1 MATISKP
8 RLTKTRRVINHL
20 RSGKTLTAAQA
31 QSKFGVQN
39 LRAMISS
46 IREEFEAF
54 GNWSVVTDT
63 NSKGD
68 TVYSMVDIHP
78 GQRVYGFDEFGNRFR
93 L

>member
-1 MATISKP
+1 MATITKP

-46 IREEFEAF
+46 IREDFEAF
-54 GNWSVVTDT
+54 GNWIFVTNT
-63 NSKGD
+63 NSKGN
-68 TVYSMVDIHP
+68 TVYSMLDNHP

>member
-1 MATISKP
+1 MATITKP

-46 IREEFEAF
+46 IREDFEAF
-54 GNWSVVTDT
+54 GNWIFVTNT
-63 NSKGD
+63 NSKGN
-68 TVYSMVDIHP
+68 TVYSMLDNHRSARL
-78 GQRVYGFDEFGNRFR
+78 RVR
-93 L
+93 

>member
-1 MATISKP
+1 MATVTKP
-8 RLTKTRRVINHL
+8 RLTKTRRVINWL
-20 RSGKTLTAAQA
+20 RSGKTLTSAQA

-54 GNWSVVTDT
+54 GNWQINTGT

-68 TVYSMVDIHP
+68 TVYSMTDTHP
-78 GQRVYGFDEFGNRFR
+78 GQRVYGYDEYGNRFR